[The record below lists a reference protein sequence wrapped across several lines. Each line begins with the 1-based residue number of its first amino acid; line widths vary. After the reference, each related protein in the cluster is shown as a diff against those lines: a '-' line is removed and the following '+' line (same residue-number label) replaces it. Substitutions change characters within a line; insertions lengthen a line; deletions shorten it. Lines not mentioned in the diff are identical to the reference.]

1 MTNPHIL
8 LSAQNRSFRWI
19 PGAISISL
27 LAAAAACASKAGSPP
42 TPGSAPSSR
51 SASGAKQNCPDATD
65 GPTILAAAVED
76 AHRAWVANPSARLPS
91 PCVLAAYSRVSG
103 PVPDSLDAH
112 ALALVGELR
121 RRGAS
126 ERELLA
132 AEVGLYARV
141 QRYADVLRTYDRLLT
156 VDPQPAVEVSRLA
169 LAAARYKPDTAA
181 LIRILTKTATNP
193 EAGPLPG
200 GELKVLRAVGPLWSA
215 INEAKGLVRQNPKNV
230 TAYPS
235 LVGNFGTLGLPDSVA
250 TYLRRAL
257 AQSAPRASLSQ
268 PVDLLVT
275 TMLRHA
281 TLYGSA
287 NRWDVSIAGASRVDS
302 ALSTPST
309 KFLLAALIVHSA
321 QPEIASISSSIEGSP
336 VLPRAAGLS
345 KTQDRAEAC
354 QRLAPLETRL
364 TSAESRMKA
373 GGSKYSRGG
382 AAQVASAIMAVRNRI
397 VSLEEQCGR
406 PSSMR
411 PDALGT
417 RPGRGL

>member
-8 LSAQNRSFRWI
+8 PSEQNRSFRWI
-19 PGAISISL
+19 PAAISISL
-27 LAAAAACASKAGSPP
+27 LAAAAACSSKAGSPP
-42 TPGSAPSSR
+42 TPGATPSSR
-51 SASGAKQNCPDATD
+51 SARASASGAKQTCPDATD
-65 GPTILAAAVED
+65 GHTIVAAAVEN
-76 AHRAWVANPSARLPS
+76 AHRAWAANPSASLPT
-91 PCVLAAYSRVSG
+91 PCVLVAYSRLSG

-112 ALALVGELR
+112 ALAIVAELR

-132 AEVGLYARV
+132 AEVALYARAE
-141 QRYADVLRTYDRLLT
+141 RYSDAVRTYDRLVT
-156 VDPQPAVEVSRLA
+156 VDPQPAVDVSRLA
-169 LAAARYKPDTAA
+169 LGAARQRPDTAA
-181 LIRILTKTATNP
+181 LIRILTKTATSP
-193 EAGPLPG
+193 DAGPLPG

-230 TAYPS
+230 TPYPS
-235 LVGNFGTLGLPDSVA
+235 LVGNFGTLGFPDSVA

-257 AQSAPRASLSQ
+257 AQNAPRASLLQ

-287 NRWDVSIAGASRVDS
+287 TRWDVSIAGASRVDS

-309 KFLLAALIVHSA
+309 KFLVAALIVHAA

-336 VLPRAAGLS
+336 VLPRAANQS
-345 KTQDRAEAC
+345 KTQEGAEAC

-364 TSAESRMKA
+364 SLAESRMKA
-373 GGSKYSRGG
+373 GGSAYSRSG

-397 VSLEEQCGR
+397 VSLEEHCGR
-406 PSSMR
+406 PAGT
-411 PDALGT
+411 ALDT
-417 RPGRGL
+417 RR